1 MFNIAVLSND
11 VLVSV
16 GRFSMADSWAAV
28 MGYDGITVR
37 TILLRTVLMSD
48 NHLTLAKRFWVD
60 DLPGA
65 SVTGS
70 RLSNLLETVSHG
82 KSLTALGLRFLTE
95 NGLKSLAQ
103 FVAGDISESQFLQL
117 APIEQSY
124 RVAAALERQKTVDQ
138 QRQVEREEAEA
149 RHAAMMARLHA
160 ERLQRESDPK
170 YIARQRNREL
180 RERYGVDGFVD
191 ESDFRQ
197 LLAILRKLDGA
208 KRLSEEDAVW
218 LKSEGR
224 EYATEEILHAHN
236 RLEANYY
243 LGEFRK
249 AGDIWQLVNA
259 SGHLRKCDAS
269 QEAHDLLNKI
279 QDGALKQAKLKSA
292 VRTTHGGVMRDLGRY
307 NDALQLADEAH
318 RLLPNSF
325 RPCTL
330 LGALNIELGHI
341 ALGHDWY
348 SKAEERGA
356 KPGSIES
363 EIRSLLGRMPHEKRD
378 SVIGQLLSIDPVQYS
393 WLRKKPAAKDRRR

>member
-1 MFNIAVLSND
+1 ML
-11 VLVSV
+11 
-16 GRFSMADSWAAV
+16 
-28 MGYDGITVR
+28 
-37 TILLRTVLMSD
+37 
-48 NHLTLAKRFWVD
+48 
-60 DLPGA
+60 
-65 SVTGS
+65 
-70 RLSNLLETVSHG
+70 G
-82 KSLTALGLRFLTE
+82 KIILTE

-103 FVAGDISESQFLQL
+103 FVTGDISESQFFLL
-117 APIEQSY
+117 APIELSS
-124 RVAAALERQKTVDQ
+124 RVAAAAEHQKALEQ
-138 QRQVEREEAEA
+138 QQQVEREEAET
-149 RHAAMMARLHA
+149 RHAAMMARFHA
-160 ERLQRESDPK
+160 ERVQRESDPK
-170 YIARQRNREL
+170 FIARQKNREL
-180 RERYGVDGFVD
+180 REKYGVYGFVD

-197 LLAILRKLDGA
+197 LMAILSKLDSA
-208 KRLSEEDAVW
+208 ERLSEAETLW
-218 LKSEGR
+218 LKSQGR

-259 SGHLRKCDAS
+259 SSHLRKCDAS

-341 ALGHDWY
+341 AVGHDWY

-363 EIRSLLGRMPHEKRD
+363 EIWSLLGRMPLEKRD
-378 SVIGQLLSIDPVQYS
+378 SVIGQLLSIDPVQYA
-393 WLRKKPAAKDRRR
+393 WLRKKSAGKNH